1 MMNMINSDITVEIIG
16 EYVIIK
22 KDDNKSVLDS
32 EDIMNLLTEFTE
44 NENKMN
50 QLAKECNEL
59 KIMMGAK

>member
-1 MMNMINSDITVEIIG
+1 MVNSDITVEIIG

-32 EDIMNLLTEFTE
+32 EDILNLLTEYTK
-44 NENKMN
+44 NESKIN

-59 KIMMGAK
+59 KIMIGAK